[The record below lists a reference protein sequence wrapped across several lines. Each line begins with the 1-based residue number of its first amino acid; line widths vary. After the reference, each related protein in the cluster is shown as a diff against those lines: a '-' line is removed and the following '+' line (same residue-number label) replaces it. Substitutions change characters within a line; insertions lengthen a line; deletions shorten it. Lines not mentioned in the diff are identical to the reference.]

1 MLFREWRRF
10 LAIYLQDI
18 KLSYDFCENHKNKTT
33 GKYADELI
41 YRERERKRERERETC
56 ANKKE
61 SVRNT
66 QRGRRR
72 VTQLDQERQRDNN
85 EK

>member
-1 MLFREWRRF
+1 M
-10 LAIYLQDI
+10 
-18 KLSYDFCENHKNKTT
+18 
-33 GKYADELI
+33 YADELI
-41 YRERERKRERERETC
+41 YRERERERETC